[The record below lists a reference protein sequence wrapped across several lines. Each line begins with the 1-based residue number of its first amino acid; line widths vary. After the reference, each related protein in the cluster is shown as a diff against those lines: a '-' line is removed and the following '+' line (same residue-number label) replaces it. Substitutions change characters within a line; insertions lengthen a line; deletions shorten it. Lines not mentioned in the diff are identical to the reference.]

1 MAIVIVVE
9 SNVTSPFDVQVTA
22 TNGTASCKLPAYHSL

>member
-1 MAIVIVVE
+1 MAIIVVVE

-22 TNGTASCKLPAYHSL
+22 ANGTASCK